1 MAHIILELFL
11 IGHTFNLLSTLLSHF
26 HRSISHLSS
35 SLSFITTTTTL
46 PSAIAPIRYLTT
58 IISSQIRRQHHRRLV
73 IITTQLSDFVLSNLR
88 KKHEAL
94 TSGSA
99 FTKSKSIDSG
109 YEDVVWRW
117 QRKLGVV
124 VELEPSKNKK
134 RKALETVD
142 EALVTFC
149 GVFDGWS
156 FRSSCCLSDRYIACE
171 VAVFLSC
178 LRYIESSTMSCVE
191 LAKTRGRELKQIFLW
206 WGQQT
211 HSGSS
216 SVHWT

>member
-1 MAHIILELFL
+1 LLVLL

-35 SLSFITTTTTL
+35 SLSFITTTTTTL
-46 PSAIAPIRYLTT
+46 PSTIAPICYLTT
-58 IISSQIRRQHHRRLV
+58 IISSQIRRHHHRRLV

-134 RKALETVD
+134 RK
-142 EALVTFC
+142 
-149 GVFDGWS
+149 VFV
-156 FRSSCCLSDRYIACE
+156 SSHDR
-171 VAVFLSC
+171 
-178 LRYIESSTMSCVE
+178 
-191 LAKTRGRELKQIFLW
+191 
-206 WGQQT
+206 
-211 HSGSS
+211 
-216 SVHWT
+216 